1 MVIGILMLFLYHLIF
16 YLMGPGEKLLSSNPS
31 RDRTTCS
38 ISLEWTPDSRKNS
51 SETRSSISM
60 Q

>member
-1 MVIGILMLFLYHLIF
+1 MVISILMLLLCHLIF

-31 RDRTTCS
+31 RDRTTCP
-38 ISLEWTPDSRKNS
+38 ISLEWAPDSRENS
-51 SETRSSISM
+51 SETKSSISM